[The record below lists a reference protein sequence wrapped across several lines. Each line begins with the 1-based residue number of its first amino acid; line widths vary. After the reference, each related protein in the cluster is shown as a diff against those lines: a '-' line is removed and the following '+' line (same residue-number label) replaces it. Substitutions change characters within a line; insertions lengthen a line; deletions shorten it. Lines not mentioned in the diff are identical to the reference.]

1 MSYDT
6 NTASDVIRALKQP
19 PSYLKILTQQGG
31 LYSPIKGIKT
41 LYVVPFKGSFGQDY
55 YKEVDEHTKGAIQ
68 VIVILSN

>member
-1 MSYDT
+1 MAYDT
-6 NTASDVIRALKQP
+6 DTAYDVIRALKQTP
-19 PSYLKILTQQGG
+19 GDLKVLSQQGG
-31 LYSPIKGIKT
+31 LYSPVKGIKT